1 MSILK
6 VEKIAKEDIK
16 ESFNEMFD
24 IISRDKTHKYVVKI
38 YVPNDNERYIDVKID
53 SDEYRY
59 IYTDVTVFEDTL
71 LLDILDKY
79 NEDYNCNIN
88 YYDKENNYYC
98 KTNANCM
105 NSLLISGEFFN
116 TLLKRMELQI
126 HNM

>member
-24 IISRDKTHKYVVKI
+24 IISKDKTRKYVVKI

-71 LLDILDKY
+71 LLDILNKY

-88 YYDKENNYYC
+88 YYDKENNYYY

-105 NSLLISGEFFN
+105 NSLFISGEFFN

>member
-1 MSILK
+1 MLK

-24 IISRDKTHKYVVKI
+24 IISKDKTHKYVVKI

-71 LLDILDKY
+71 LLDILNKY

-98 KTNANCM
+98 KTNANGM
-105 NSLLISGEFFN
+105 NRLLISGEFFN
-116 TLLKRMELQI
+116 TLLKRMKLQI

>member
-24 IISRDKTHKYVVKI
+24 IISKDKTHKYVVKI

-71 LLDILDKY
+71 LLDILNKY

-88 YYDKENNYYC
+88 YYDKENNYYR

>member
-71 LLDILDKY
+71 LLDILNKY

-88 YYDKENNYYC
+88 YY
-98 KTNANCM
+98 
-105 NSLLISGEFFN
+105 G
-116 TLLKRMELQI
+116 
-126 HNM
+126 